1 MDREYINSLLSN
13 VYDYYLFFREQI
25 GIYGFNGF
33 LSTFNIEYI
42 HEWFLKNDPNNEY
55 KLFVCLIEKDKF
67 NKFILYLTDHEALL
81 STFIEKSNAYYS
93 LFYECDYNSFEILF
107 EAYKNDKTLNSNFI
121 SFIPGDILLSYID
134 KTDNEEDIITILNN
148 SGNARKEFFLNDS
161 RGYKY
166 IKEGKVYPE
175 LIINDKI
182 KLSND
187 IVGSYP
193 ILNALKSP
201 NIVEFRNKFNNFI
214 KINPSYKLED
224 MLNKYE
230 DSVINKFDINTGLIS
245 DFNGIDDI
253 DSLNEKLK
261 QLNDNYLLFNLNT
274 KNNIKDELKK
284 VSEEKVSQLI
294 IDRLFKDNYYNVGI
308 NINEMLR
315 YQDSIGEN
323 IFDDE
328 TISLYKNVS
337 DWSGLSMIDKLNIY
351 NTYKNSNLNTK
362 FYEDIN
368 KCRIHSYDRIKDEL
382 YIPNVKNDQLSK
394 KYGVDIYYL
403 DGENFSMVVRGLN
416 KKYKEKSSLKR
427 ECFSLI
433 NNDNTSTINSEYHY
447 GYYNFD
453 VNKIFSVSEQDAFSW
468 DRLDEGNNKRINR
481 IMTSDELASYS
492 DINEIQIKK
501 DDTALHPDYVVAF
514 NKISLDEVEEASRL
528 NIPIVLINKK
538 KYNKKSLKQ
547 INIFDNSNLYV
558 NDIYDEN
565 IYKMRH

>member
-1 MDREYINSLLSN
+1 MDREYIDTLLGN
-13 VYDYYLFFREQI
+13 IYDYYKFFREKI
-25 GIYGFNGF
+25 KMYGFDGF
-33 LSTFNIEYI
+33 LNMFNIEYM
-42 HEWFLKNDPNNEY
+42 HEWFLKNNPNNEY
-55 KLFVCLIEKDKF
+55 KLFVCLAENDNF
-67 NKFILYLTDHEALL
+67 NKLISYLTSYENLL
-81 STFIEKSNAYYS
+81 LYFIKNLNLYYS
-93 LFYECDYNSFEILF
+93 IFGACNDNSFKIIF
-107 EAYKNDKTLNSNFI
+107 ETCKNEKTLNSNFI
-121 SFIPGDILLSYID
+121 SFVPSDILLSYID

-148 SGNARKEFFLNDS
+148 SGNARKEFFLKDS

-166 IKEGKVYPE
+166 IKEGKVSPE
-175 LIINDKI
+175 LIINDNI

-187 IVGSYP
+187 IATSYL
-193 ILNALKSP
+193 IFNALKSP
-201 NIVEFRNKFNNFI
+201 NIVNFRNKFNNFM
-214 KINPSYKLED
+214 KINPSYKLEE

-230 DSVINKFDINTGLIS
+230 DSVINRFDVDTGLIS
-245 DFNGIDDI
+245 DFNGIDDK

-261 QLNDNYLLFNLNT
+261 ELNDNYLLFYLNT

-315 YQDSIGEN
+315 YQDSIGKN

-328 TISLYKNVS
+328 TISLYKNVFKW
-337 DWSGLSMIDKLNIY
+337 DDLSMIDKLNIY

-368 KCRIHSYDRIKDEL
+368 KCRIHSYNRIKDEL

-403 DGENFSMVVRGLN
+403 DGENFNMVIRELYN
-416 KKYKEKSSLKR
+416 RYNEKSFLKR

-453 VNKIFSVSEQDAFSW
+453 NKKIISVSEQDAFSI
-468 DRLDEGNNKRINR
+468 DTLDEKNNKRINR

-492 DINEIQIKK
+492 GINEIQIKK
-501 DDTALHPDYVVAF
+501 GDTALYPDYVVAF

-528 NIPIVLINKK
+528 NIPIVLINKE
-538 KYNKKSLKQ
+538 KYNKKTLKQ
-547 INIFDNSNLYV
+547 SDIFDNSNLYV
-558 NDIYDEN
+558 NNMYDEN

>member
-1 MDREYINSLLSN
+1 MDREYINSLLGN

-33 LSTFNIEYI
+33 LSMFNIEYM

-55 KLFVCLIEKDKF
+55 KLFVCLIENDKF
-67 NKFILYLTDHEALL
+67 NKFSLYLTDHEALL
-81 STFIEKSNAYYS
+81 STFIKKSNAYYS
-93 LFYECDYNSFEILF
+93 LFYECDYNSFEIFF

-148 SGNARKEFFLNDS
+148 SSNARKEFFLNDS

-166 IKEGKVYPE
+166 IKEGKVHPE
-175 LIINDKI
+175 LIINDNI

-187 IVGSYP
+187 IVGSYL

-201 NIVEFRNKFNNFI
+201 NIVNFRNKFNNFI

-261 QLNDNYLLFNLNT
+261 QLNDNYLLFYLNT

-315 YQDSIGEN
+315 YQDNIGEN

-337 DWSGLSMIDKLNIY
+337 DWSNLSMIDKLNIY

-368 KCRIHSYDRIKDEL
+368 KCRIHSYNRIKDEL

-416 KKYKEKSSLKR
+416 NKYNEKSFLKR

-433 NNDNTSTINSEYHY
+433 NNDNTSTINSKYHY

-453 VNKIFSVSEQDAFSW
+453 VNKIFSVSEQDAFSC
-468 DRLDEGNNKRINR
+468 DTLNEGNNKRINR

-492 DINEIQIKK
+492 EINEIQIKK
-501 DDTALHPDYVVAF
+501 DDTALYPDYVVAF
-514 NKISLDEVEEASRL
+514 NKISLDEVEEAFRL
-528 NIPIVLINKK
+528 NIPIVLINEE

-547 INIFDNSNLYV
+547 INILDNSNLYV
-558 NDIYDEN
+558 NDMYDEN